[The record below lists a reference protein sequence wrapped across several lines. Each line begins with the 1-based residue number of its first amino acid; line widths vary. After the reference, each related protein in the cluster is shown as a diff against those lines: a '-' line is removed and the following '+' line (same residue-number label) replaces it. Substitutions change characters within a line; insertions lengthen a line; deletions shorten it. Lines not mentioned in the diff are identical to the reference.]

1 MAGKGSRED
10 LSPAVVLL
18 VSLGLILF
26 KIETESEDPRSCF
39 PGLATLDRI
48 HI

>member
-1 MAGKGSRED
+1 MARKGSRED

-26 KIETESEDPRSCF
+26 KIETESEDPH
-39 PGLATLDRI
+39 LASPV
-48 HI
+48 

>member
-1 MAGKGSRED
+1 MGGKGSRED

-26 KIETESEDPRSCF
+26 KTESEDPRSCF
-39 PGLATLDRI
+39 PRLATLDRI